1 VQNELRDFLD
11 YLRLN
16 RNTSAHTVAAY
27 GSDLSQFVAFAAGHF
42 ERPSARL
49 RPADLDLSVIRAF
62 LAELYR
68 QGQSRASAARKLSA
82 LRSFVRFLRRE
93 GLIQTDPAALVMSP
107 KREQKVPAHLSIDEM
122 SRLLEAP
129 DASGPLGRRDRAILE
144 LFYASGLRLSELVGL
159 DVEDVNLSARIV
171 RVSGK
176 GGKERLVPFNTTT
189 QKALRRWY
197 ADRAQL
203 LNLKA
208 QLADKEAQLILAQQQ
223 FKRESNLMKAK
234 ATSEGAYESAE
245 AALRSATA
253 QVAALK
259 AQIQNT
265 ESVLKG
271 DETNLGFTKILAP
284 MSGTVASQI
293 AKQGQTLNA
302 SQQAPIVMRIADLS
316 VMTVWT
322 QVSEADIGRLRIG
335 MDAYFTTL
343 GQPDRRWYGKL
354 RKIQPTPEIINNVVL
369 YNALFDVPNPTGELL
384 TQMSAQ
390 VFFVTAGAKDAL
402 LVPMAALKPLEGRA
416 GKKGKNRTD
425 DDGARTE
432 KEKPAQP
439 VDLPKPRRYKVE
451 VLNAE
456 GQPED
461 RVVTVGITNR
471 VSAQI
476 LSGLAEGERVVIGA
490 PRSGKSSKENRP
502 ARPPRLS

>member
-1 VQNELRDFLD
+1 MTPDSASISRETES
-11 YLRLN
+11 
-16 RNTSAHTVAAY
+16 TSDSRFHPTRR
-27 GSDLSQFVAFAAGHF
+27 Q
-42 ERPSARL
+42 
-49 RPADLDLSVIRAF
+49 AF
-62 LAELYR
+62 LA
-68 QGQSRASAARKLSA
+68 
-82 LRSFVRFLRRE
+82 V
-93 GLIQTDPAALVMSP
+93 GLLAAALAAGAGGWTWW
-107 KREQKVPAHLSIDEM
+107 RGGAGGQ
-122 SRLLEAP
+122 
-129 DASGPLGRRDRAILE
+129 GPLATAPVDRGTIEDTVTALGTLQPLE
-144 LFYASGLRLSELVGL
+144 YVDVGTQ
-159 DVEDVNLSARIV
+159 
-171 RVSGK
+171 VSGQLRK
-176 GGKERLVPFNTTT
+176 IHFEIGARVKEGDLLAEIDPTVYQARVD
-189 QKALRRWY
+189 

-223 FKRESNLMKAK
+223 FKRESSLMKAK
-234 ATSEGAYESAE
+234 ATSEGAYENAE

-284 MSGTVASQI
+284 MSGTVVSQI

-322 QVSEADIGRLRIG
+322 QVSEADIGRLKIG

-369 YNALFDVPNPTGELL
+369 YNALFDVPNPTGDLL

-390 VFFVTAGAKDAL
+390 VFFVAASAKDTL
-402 LVPMAALKPLEGRA
+402 LVPVTALQPLAGRA
-416 GKKGKNRTD
+416 GRKGGKRTD
-425 DDGARTE
+425 GDGARPKKDQDTQAAE
-432 KEKPAQP
+432 G
-439 VDLPKPRRYKVE
+439 PKPRRYKVQ

-456 GQPED
+456 GQPEE
-461 RVVTVGITNR
+461 RVVTVGLTNR

-476 LSGLAEGERVVIGA
+476 LSGLEQGERVVIGA
-490 PRSGKSSKENRP
+490 QRTGKSSKEQRP
-502 ARPPRLS
+502 ARPPKLS

>member
-1 VQNELRDFLD
+1 MTPD
-11 YLRLN
+11 
-16 RNTSAHTVAAY
+16 SASISRETNPPFVSRFRPARRKALIAAV
-27 GSDLSQFVAFAAGHF
+27 LLAAALAAGAGGWMWWRGGADGQGGLATAPV
-42 ERPSARL
+42 ERGAIEDNVTALGTLQPLEYVDVGTQVSGQL
-49 RPADLDLSVIRAF
+49 RKIHVEIGAKVKEGEL
-62 LAELYR
+62 LAEIDPTVY
-68 QGQSRASAARKLSA
+68 QAR
-82 LRSFVRFLRRE
+82 V
-93 GLIQTDPAALVMSP
+93 D
-107 KREQKVPAHLSIDEM
+107 
-122 SRLLEAP
+122 
-129 DASGPLGRRDRAILE
+129 
-144 LFYASGLRLSELVGL
+144 
-159 DVEDVNLSARIV
+159 
-171 RVSGK
+171 
-176 GGKERLVPFNTTT
+176 
-189 QKALRRWY
+189 

-259 AQIQNT
+259 AQFQNT

-402 LVPMAALKPLEGRA
+402 LVPMAALKPLAGRA
-416 GKKGKNRTD
+416 GKKGKKRTD
-425 DDGARTE
+425 GDGARTK
-432 KEKPAQP
+432 KEEPAQP
-439 VDLPKPRRYKVE
+439 ADSPKPRRYKVE